1 MELSFNVEP
10 EAFPPTN
17 IHIIIGR
24 KGVGKTYLINNMIN
38 SLIDDETNTKK
49 YGEFKMCLS
58 NCPTVQ
64 LANYLFHATTTSATT
79 FSPASAIPVIGRPS
93 CGIR

>member
-38 SLIDDETNTKK
+38 SLIDD
-49 YGEFKMCLS
+49 
-58 NCPTVQ
+58 
-64 LANYLFHATTTSATT
+64 
-79 FSPASAIPVIGRPS
+79 
-93 CGIR
+93 